1 MLLKRKWRFLLS
13 WRKYKAL
20 EGSVSDLEL
29 TGRLLDEFDLLQ
41 KWAQSVNLDVV
52 DSKVIS
58 KWMPEL
64 GFGTDDSDRL
74 VASFSGGWQMRM
86 CLGKILLQVY
96 YTTCFYCIVY
106 FLHGYEICVG
116 YSINMCKI
124 LQITLL
130 FIDDDSRVFS
140 YRWPLDVNKKMNDYG

>member
-1 MLLKRKWRFLLS
+1 M
-13 WRKYKAL
+13 
-20 EGSVSDLEL
+20 
-29 TGRLLDEFDLLQ
+29 
-41 KWAQSVNLDVV
+41 DVV

-64 GFGTDDSDRL
+64 CFGTDDSDRL